1 MLSARV
7 DPGPEPYALTQLGM
21 DLIRQFESCRLH
33 AYRPTPTDTLTIG
46 WGATRNSDG
55 SRIRA
60 DQQWTRAEADRRLD
74 VDTRIVARQV
84 AALLGNAT
92 TSRSQFDA
100 LVALAYNIG
109 VDALSRSTLI
119 REHRSGNHA
128 AAAAEFARWNHQGGI
143 VLRGLTRRRAAE
155 AMLYRQADA

>member
-1 MLSARV
+1 MLFVRV
-7 DPGPEPYALTQLGM
+7 EPDTEPYALTPIAL

-33 AYRPTPTDTLTIG
+33 AYRPTPTDILTIG

-60 DQQWTRAEADRRLD
+60 DQQWSRAEADRRLD
-74 VDTRIVARQV
+74 VDARLVARHV
-84 AALLGNAT
+84 AALLGSAT

-128 AAAAEFARWNHQGGI
+128 AAAAEFARWNHQAGT

-155 AMLYRQADA
+155 AMLYRQGDA